1 MSAKNLHK
9 HTKKVIAVG
18 LCASLVG
25 GVAAPVLSTSDVAQA
40 AEANVLA
47 NTSDSSVIQFK
58 DENLKKAILFELHEQ
73 NLIDYSVDNITKGDA
88 LKLKILDLSYQ
99 GMKSI
104 KSIEGLEFFKNL
116 ETLVFYDNQVSD
128 ISPLAGLSKL
138 TKLNLAYNGH
148 ISDLTPLATLTG
160 LTSLDLRNNS
170 ISDLTPLAGLTK
182 LTGLYLEFNQI
193 SDITPL
199 ASLSKLTKLSL
210 SDNQISDITPLA
222 PLTNL
227 DTLYAQGQTIT
238 LYPKTIKVDLT
249 KEIKGAGN
257 VIFGSNKNLVNGVL
271 IYKDGMQ
278 NPYTVHAKDGDK
290 YSATVNVDFSNAK
303 SPIIQFKDP
312 VLKKRILSC
321 MKTEGII
328 SSDKQDITEE
338 DALKVNNLELQKPE
352 GGSPIISLNGIEKFK
367 NLTDLDLEKNQI
379 SDTTPLK
386 DLLDLGN
393 LNLSYNQISDVTPL
407 KGLNNLSGLNLN
419 YNKISDI
426 TQLKDLSDLM
436 ALDLERNQISDISSL
451 KNLSQLMSLDLNDNK
466 ISDITPLS
474 GMTELIELYLHNN
487 QISDVSP
494 LKGLANLT
502 KLQLSWNQISDV
514 SPLKDLTKL
523 NFIILDENRIKSL
536 ECLNALKPGAILAT
550 NQKISLNPTTATVD
564 LKKEIR
570 GLGNVKI
577 TQDENIVN
585 GVLTYKEKMEN
596 PYQVGVSE
604 IVDEKHTYS
613 ATITIDFSEVKSPI
627 IQFKD
632 ERLKKAL
639 LAEMKNQKLISENA
653 ADITKDDA
661 LKLTTFGSNY
671 CYSFFDGIQNFKNL
685 TSLYADNISIS
696 DFEPL
701 ASLTKLTN
709 LSLQRNDIS
718 DLKFITKLTN
728 LVNLKLRDN
737 QISDL
742 APLKSLTKLETL
754 DLVGNQ
760 ISDITPLKNLS
771 NLTSLEFD
779 ENNISDL
786 TPLKGLTK
794 LEAFGSAQSIDLQP
808 TTTTVDLKKIIK
820 GVDNITFD
828 KDNNIVDGVLTY
840 KEGMENPY
848 QVIVNGKL
856 GENDYSAII
865 NVDFSKAKLDSEIQA
880 ENNFKELQ
888 QLLDG
893 YNVVKATDNYKNADD
908 NLKQAYDKAITDGKA
923 ICDKLSSTFEQ
934 VKQAAEQ
941 IKTTLGKLNGD
952 SKSKETIK
960 NLQTQLND
968 VNGKIQTLFG
978 ELEKAKQ
985 QGTVDKATIQSLAD
999 QLQQAKNTLEQLKS
1013 DKTKSDEQKQKE
1025 IKQLNTKIAEL
1036 EKQIKTHTTQPTNK
1050 PAVTPLPTLDKEEH
1064 KPANN
1069 NTSSSNK
1076 SQTNKTSSN
1085 TSTSDVNTQK
1095 PAHVDTTN
1103 NTTEKVTVQPA
1114 DKKEQTQLEQ
1124 KAGIEQK
1131 AETTNKEEAGKET
1144 KQELNKTDKQQA
1156 DKEKVSEHKLPK
1168 TSDNSLL
1175 AFLGV
1180 FNVTLALMVG
1190 HFTRKKL
1197 SKTNKKN

>member
-1 MSAKNLHK
+1 MNTKSLYKQ
-9 HTKKVIAVG
+9 TKKVIAVG

-25 GVAAPVLSTSDVAQA
+25 GVATPVLSTPGVAQA

-58 DENLKKAILFELHEQ
+58 D
-73 NLIDYSVDNITKGDA
+73 
-88 LKLKILDLSYQ
+88 
-99 GMKSI
+99 
-104 KSIEGLEFFKNL
+104 
-116 ETLVFYDNQVSD
+116 
-128 ISPLAGLSKL
+128 
-138 TKLNLAYNGH
+138 
-148 ISDLTPLATLTG
+148 
-160 LTSLDLRNNS
+160 
-170 ISDLTPLAGLTK
+170 
-182 LTGLYLEFNQI
+182 
-193 SDITPL
+193 
-199 ASLSKLTKLSL
+199 
-210 SDNQISDITPLA
+210 
-222 PLTNL
+222 
-227 DTLYAQGQTIT
+227 
-238 LYPKTIKVDLT
+238 
-249 KEIKGAGN
+249 
-257 VIFGSNKNLVNGVL
+257 
-271 IYKDGMQ
+271 
-278 NPYTVHAKDGDK
+278 
-290 YSATVNVDFSNAK
+290 
-303 SPIIQFKDP
+303 P
-312 VLKKRILSC
+312 VLKKRILSS
-321 MKTEGII
+321 MKAEGII

-338 DALKVNNLELQKPE
+338 DALKVNNLNLQKPE
-352 GGSPIISLNGIEKFK
+352 GDDPITSLNGIEKFK
-367 NLTDLDLEKNQI
+367 NLTDLNLEKNQI
-379 SDTTPLK
+379 SDTAPLK

-393 LNLSYNQISDVTPL
+393 LNLSNNQISDITPL
-407 KGLNNLSGLNLN
+407 KGLNNLSDLNLD

-426 TQLKDLSDLM
+426 TPLKDLSDLM
-436 ALDLERNQISDISSL
+436 ALYLDRNQISDISSL
-451 KNLSQLMSLDLNDNK
+451 KNLSQLMFLDLNGNK

-494 LKGLANLT
+494 LKGLTNLT
-502 KLQLSWNQISDV
+502 KLRLDWNQISDV

-536 ECLNALKPGAILAT
+536 ECLNALKPGVILAT
-550 NQKISLNPTTATVD
+550 NQKISLKPTTATVD

-577 TQDENIVN
+577 TPDENIVN
-585 GVLTYKEKMEN
+585 GVLAYKEKMEN

-632 ERLKKAL
+632 ESLKNAIL
-639 LAEMKNQKLISENA
+639 IEMKNQKLISESA
-653 ADITKDDA
+653 TEITKDDA
-661 LKLTTFGSNY
+661 LKLTSFGEANNY
-671 CYSFFDGIQNFKNL
+671 TYSFFDGIQNFKNL
-685 TSLYADNISIS
+685 TSLFASHVGVS

-701 ASLTKLTN
+701 ASLTKLTYLN
-709 LSLQRNDIS
+709 LGWNYVSDIKP
-718 DLKFITKLTN
+718 LANLTN
-728 LVNLKLRDN
+728 L
-737 QISDL
+737 
-742 APLKSLTKLETL
+742 TYL
-754 DLVGNQ
+754 DLYNNQ
-760 ISDITPLKNLS
+760 
-771 NLTSLEFD
+771 
-779 ENNISDL
+779 ISDL

-794 LEAFGSAQSIDLQP
+794 LETLILHTNNISDIAPLKNLSNLTELALFYNHISDLTPLKDLAKLGKSSLDAQSIDLQP

-820 GVDNITFD
+820 GVDSITFD
-828 KDNNIVDGVLTY
+828 KDDNIVDGVLTY

-848 QVIVNGKL
+848 QVSVNGKL

-893 YNVVKATDNYKNADD
+893 DNVVKATDNYKNADD

-923 ICDKLSSTFEQ
+923 ICDKLSSTPEQ

-941 IKTTLGKLNGD
+941 IKTALGKLNGN

-968 VNGKIQTLFG
+968 INGKIQTLSG

-985 QGTVDKATIQSLAD
+985 QGTVDKATIQSLTD
-999 QLQQAKNTLEQLKS
+999 QLKQDKDTLEQLKS

-1025 IKQLNTKIAEL
+1025 IKQLNVRLAEL
-1036 EKQIKTHTTQPTNK
+1036 EKQIKTHTAQPTNK
-1050 PAVTPLPTLDKEEH
+1050 PTVTPLPTLNKEEH

-1085 TSTSDVNTQK
+1085 TSTSEVSTQK
-1095 PAHVDTTN
+1095 PAYVDTTN
-1103 NTTEKVTVQPA
+1103 NMTEQATAQPA
-1114 DKKEQTQLEQ
+1114 DKKEQVQPEQ
-1124 KAGIEQK
+1124 KVGIEQK
-1131 AETTNKEEAGKET
+1131 AETTNKEETSKEA

-1175 AFLGV
+1175 AFLGIL
-1180 FNVTLALMVG
+1180 NVTLALMVG

-1197 SKTNKKN
+1197 SKENKKN